1 MKLINDY
8 GLSAT
13 DFGAIPTNQ
22 DLFFEWLKRFS
33 PALYS
38 HAMKKSGL
46 GVSIGTSIGN
56 FFSSALNDI
65 KQLAPI
71 YLQTRAQKQIL
82 DVQVAR
88 AKQGL
93 PPLQTSQL
101 APTVKVQASIS
112 PANMRTLTTQTGQS
126 IVTGMSS
133 LKMPLIIGG
142 GLIAAML
149 FLRKR

>member
-1 MKLINDY
+1 MNINDL

-13 DFGAIPTNQ
+13 ELGVYSAGDTQTEFLA
-22 DLFFEWLKRFS
+22 WLKSFS
-33 PALYS
+33 PKLYNKIESKS
-38 HAMKKSGL
+38 HLHGFGSDIAS
-46 GVSIGTSIGN
+46 VFNST
-56 FFSSALNDI
+56 LNDI
-65 KQLAPI
+65 KQLAPV

-112 PANMRTLTTQTGQS
+112 PANMRTLTTQAGRSISTGL
-126 IVTGMSS
+126 GN
-133 LKMPLIIGG
+133 LKMPLIIGAG
-142 GLIAAML
+142 IIGAVM
-149 FLRKR
+149 FMRKR